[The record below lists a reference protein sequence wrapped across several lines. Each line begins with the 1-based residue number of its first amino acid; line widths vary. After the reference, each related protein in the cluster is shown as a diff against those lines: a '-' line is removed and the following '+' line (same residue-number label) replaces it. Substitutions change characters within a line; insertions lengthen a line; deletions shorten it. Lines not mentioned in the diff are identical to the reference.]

1 MDDAD
6 SNLSRPSDASGTGAS
21 SRWSFARQW
30 RESVRYFGLPRH
42 LLELA
47 GATWDA
53 LLEMLPS
60 RRKARFGDLDYDW
73 ERSVDTTRSSVS
85 FRTQFFTGLTA
96 RPYFA
101 SEPWLFEQIM
111 QAMPIDLSKFTFID
125 LGAGKGRALLM
136 ASDYLFQKII
146 GVEFMPELHHARR
159 KISPSIQTTAGN
171 AGNAGKSNRCARMRG
186 TFSFL

>member
-1 MDDAD
+1 
-6 SNLSRPSDASGTGAS
+6 
-21 SRWSFARQW
+21 
-30 RESVRYFGLPRH
+30 
-42 LLELA
+42 
-47 GATWDA
+47 
-53 LLEMLPS
+53 
-60 RRKARFGDLDYDW
+60 
-73 ERSVDTTRSSVS
+73 
-85 FRTQFFTGLTA
+85 
-96 RPYFA
+96 
-101 SEPWLFEQIM
+101 M